1 MPRRKSLPAPPEDPT
16 ALHRSNLSRE
26 FEEAIDL
33 YGDPRLKLLSL
44 AEKAERDDDLSTAV
58 RALSEVAQYVA
69 PKLRA
74 LEVQANVQSTSV
86 IFNSQHSS
94 DPEEPHTENPDPK
107 KRSHLPCCPFSCTLH
122 SARRTPPVRCW

>member
-44 AEKAERDDDLSTAV
+44 AEKAERDDDLPTAV

-74 LEVQANVQSTSV
+74 MEVQANVQSTSV
-86 IFNSQHSS
+86 VFNIDLSG
-94 DPEEPHTENPDPK
+94 DAEEPETVDAEPE
-107 KRSHLPCCPFSCTLH
+107 
-122 SARRTPPVRCW
+122 